1 MSPLDVMVP
10 LDIVAPQL
18 EYRILAPLILVLAG
32 ACLAMLVETTSKRGP
47 RYGAQLIVTAATLV
61 AALLSLARTWY
72 IGSTVIGAV
81 GSVAIDG
88 PTYLVWASLLVFGLL
103 TALLFAER
111 KVSNGQSQFVAM
123 GSTVPGS
130 PLEREASASGAEHTE
145 VFPLLL
151 FSLFGMMLF
160 GASNDLITMF
170 VALEIFSLP
179 LYLLAGLARRRRML
193 SQEAALK
200 YFLLGAL
207 SSAFFLYGTALLYGY
222 SGTFTLRGIDAAVTA
237 HPEGR
242 GLLLA
247 GMALVGVGL
256 LFKVGAV
263 PFHNWTPDVY
273 TGSPTPVTGFMAIC
287 TKFAAV
293 IALMRVFYVGL
304 GGVRW
309 DWQPLFALIA
319 VLTML
324 VGSIVA
330 LTQTD
335 VKRMLAYSSIAHAG
349 FILVAVTGASTAAT
363 GLRPGGI
370 GSVAAVSVYLVAYG
384 FATLG
389 AFGLVTMVRKAGGEA
404 TSLAAWQGIGRS
416 NPVVGVLMTLFLL
429 SFAGIPLT
437 GGFIGKLVAF
447 TAAWQGGYSWLVV
460 VAILLSLVAAFI
472 YFRMIVVMFFRE
484 PVDSDVQV
492 ASASWMTWLVVWIG
506 AIGTLVLG
514 VWGGPLLTL
523 AEKASVF
530 LR

>member
-61 AALLSLARTWY
+61 AALLSLARNWY

-123 GSTVPGS
+123 GSTVP
-130 PLEREASASGAEHTE
+130 
-145 VFPLLL
+145 
-151 FSLFGMMLF
+151 
-160 GASNDLITMF
+160 
-170 VALEIFSLP
+170 
-179 LYLLAGLARRRRML
+179 
-193 SQEAALK
+193 
-200 YFLLGAL
+200 
-207 SSAFFLYGTALLYGY
+207 
-222 SGTFTLRGIDAAVTA
+222 
-237 HPEGR
+237 
-242 GLLLA
+242 
-247 GMALVGVGL
+247 
-256 LFKVGAV
+256 
-263 PFHNWTPDVY
+263 
-273 TGSPTPVTGFMAIC
+273 GSPTPVTGFMAIC